1 MRTGLKTCFYVALAG
16 VSVACFAGT
25 GSGESPPPIAS
36 PVPLPEVPAVRATYE
51 AEGCAGCH
59 GAQAEGGPGVPA
71 LRGSGLDGLAF
82 ADAVGLGSPTMP
94 ASQTLAPA
102 ALEALRRWLIG
113 PVPAPA
119 DGPAVVA
126 ETVRQANRWARR
138 VPPAGEDADPEAV
151 RLTRRAAE
159 QARRVAG
166 SGVSPPAQ
174 GALESLTE
182 TVARLMDSSEGS
194 PPAAS
199 LVDLL
204 DQQLWP
210 LALDAVLRGGP
221 PGGVAG
227 VVLGGDGRPLAGALV
242 LAEAG
247 RGFAARATDAAGR
260 FRLPELPAVPAL
272 SLWALHPEQ
281 GCLRQRVSVASG
293 MVAEDLVLRLAGS
306 HAIPAAAV
314 RDASV
319 STAQEAAGAILSFEA
334 SLAPEASRPSHVWA
348 AAPALGTAVRLRPEG
363 SSRYTAL
370 YRHPPEAK
378 GRIAWQ
384 FWAVVPGCTA
394 AVRTLD
400 SRS

>member
-221 PGGVAG
+221 PGGRLRGKKGDADPHRGGGRRRRVRSRAAVAHHD
-227 VVLGGDGRPLAGALV
+227 GGHGPVQPAGGAEEPGRRDGDRLRSGPRHPGDPAGAP
-242 LAEAG
+242 G
-247 RGFAARATDAAGR
+247 RG
-260 FRLPELPAVPAL
+260 
-272 SLWALHPEQ
+272 
-281 GCLRQRVSVASG
+281 RQRQRG
-293 MVAEDLVLRLAGS
+293 
-306 HAIPAAAV
+306 
-314 RDASV
+314 
-319 STAQEAAGAILSFEA
+319 
-334 SLAPEASRPSHVWA
+334 
-348 AAPALGTAVRLRPEG
+348 
-363 SSRYTAL
+363 
-370 YRHPPEAK
+370 
-378 GRIAWQ
+378 GR
-384 FWAVVPGCTA
+384 
-394 AVRTLD
+394 
-400 SRS
+400 